1 MGKKFDIIM
10 AGVVSGIVAITTTFL
25 GLAGTI
31 IGTVLGSIIYQ
42 SLSTYVKESL
52 NQRTHDNKINN
63 LQLFEDK
70 LVFIIPLILIIIIE
84 FSFLYSIF
92 YNNSTFNH
100 LENLTNNNLFRAISI
115 GLFALGLYS
124 IFQPKKIK
132 YQYGISL
139 LILSIFFLIRGILD
153 TNMPYIQQLI
163 YPLIDFL
170 LNYDAIIAI
179 LIILILGYII
189 IKLFYDSLEI
199 YLNENLENN
208 KTDNNL
214 NKSQISNISSFHKG
228 ISKYNEN
235 PKNRFNKNRKNY
247 NENNEVSRN
256 KINESYSKKDHSD
269 NISKDEKILIESI
282 GKHSK

>member
-52 NQRTHDNKINN
+52 NQRTHNNKIKINN
-63 LQLFEDK
+63 LQLLEDK
-70 LVFIIPLILIIIIE
+70 IVFIIPLILIIIIE
-84 FSFLYSIF
+84 LSFLYSIF

-100 LENLTNNNLFRAISI
+100 LERLTNNNLFKAISI

-153 TNMPYIQQLI
+153 TNIPYIQQLI

-179 LIILILGYII
+179 LIILILVYIT
-189 IKLFYDSLEI
+189 IKLFYDSLKI

-208 KTDNNL
+208 KIDNNL
-214 NKSQISNISSFHKG
+214 NKSRINNINSFHKG

-235 PKNRFNKNRKNY
+235 PKNEFNKNRKNY
-247 NENNEVSRN
+247 NKINESSH
-256 KINESYSKKDHSD
+256 KINESYSKKDHSN
-269 NISKDEKILIESI
+269 NISKDEKILIENI
-282 GKHSK
+282 GKHS